1 MTNTNSIS
9 IPVIPE
15 LPFRDAAGG
24 TIPQLGFGTYKV
36 APETAQQTVE
46 TALELGYRHIDTAQ
60 MYHNEAEVGAALRAS
75 GIPRDEIFLTT
86 KLDNPNHAEADARR
100 SLEESLEKLQ
110 TDYVD
115 LFLIHWPMPDSYDGK
130 YPDCW
135 RLLLEFR
142 EAGLVRH
149 VGVSNFQVSHLQ
161 RLLDEV
167 GEFPAVNQIEVHP
180 WLANNEVRD
189 FTKAH
194 GGIIEAWSP
203 LARGRYFDGSALQGE
218 AKRLDCTP
226 AQLVLRW
233 AIDRG
238 DVVFPKSNHRERMQE
253 NLDCLRVK
261 LDAEATVVLDG
272 LDRGEAGRTGSHP
285 DKVNW
290 LRK

>member
-1 MTNTNSIS
+1 MTGKII
-9 IPVIPE
+9 IPQIQFSDP
-15 LPFRDAAGG
+15 RGG

-36 APETAQQTVE
+36 APDSAQQIVE
-46 TALELGYRHIDTAQ
+46 AALELGYRHIDTAQ
-60 MYHNEAEVGAALRAS
+60 MYRNEAEVGTALAVS
-75 GIPRDEIFLTT
+75 GIPRSEIFLTT
-86 KLDNPNHAEADARR
+86 KLDNPFHAEADARR
-100 SLEESLEKLQ
+100 SLEESLEKLR

-115 LFLIHWPMPDSYDGK
+115 LFLIHWPMPDTYDGK

-135 RLLLEFR
+135 RLLLDFR
-142 EAGLVRH
+142 DAGLVRH

-167 GEFPAVNQIEVHP
+167 GEFPAVNQIETHP
-180 WLANNEVRD
+180 WFANNKVRE
-189 FTKAH
+189 FTRAH

-203 LARGRYFDGSALQGE
+203 LARGRFFDDPGLQRE
-218 AKRLDCTP
+218 AKRLGCTP

-253 NLDCLRVK
+253 NLGALEVQ
-261 LDAEATVVLDG
+261 LDAEASAVLDN